1 MHYLQGHY
9 SITNL
14 ELTLQYIR
22 LMYQNLRGGIKF
34 EFVSKL
40 GNTKKFSKVATVNA
54 YGAISNQ

>member
-1 MHYLQGHY
+1 M
-9 SITNL
+9 
-14 ELTLQYIR
+14 
-22 LMYQNLRGGIKF
+22 F